1 MRSRVFAFGA
11 MTALLSSFAAT
22 ASAQQQTGFAVDRF
36 EPSERGS
43 QFFVVDN
50 LDLRGAARPALGAV
64 LDYSY
69 KPLLVYDTNG
79 NERSAIVRHQ
89 TFIHLGGSLVIA
101 DRLRLGLNVPV
112 AVYQDGDPSSLN
124 GTSYKPA
131 TEPAL
136 GDIRLAADLRLIG
149 EKTDPF
155 TLAFG
160 VRAWLPTGPSEQFAG
175 DGAFRIAPQLLA
187 AGDLGIL
194 TYGARLALVYRAHDP
209 AFAGSEL
216 GSELQGAAGVG
227 LKTLDGRFVIG
238 PEVFA
243 SSVFTGTDTFFST
256 LSTPVEGLIGLH
268 YDVTRDVRV
277 GAGAGTGLTRGFG
290 APEFR
295 GLFNLE
301 WAPAYE
307 KPDRDRDGIYDD
319 EDACPDVAGVRDPD
333 PKKNGCPPPPP
344 PPPDTDGDGIL
355 DAEDACPTVPGP
367 RTTNPKTN
375 GCPDRDQDG
384 VPDAVDA
391 CVDIPGVATDDPKT
405 NGCPPDRDG
414 DGIYDKDDACPDVK
428 GIKTDDPKT
437 NGCPPDLDRD
447 KDGIPNDV
455 DACPD
460 QAGPKSDDPKTT
472 GCPRV
477 FIKNGLIQILEQPKF
492 DFNKAVIKK
501 ESDSLLTEVAKVM
514 TEHPEIKKVRVEGHT
529 DNVGSA
535 DYNKKLSQQR
545 ADAVVKWLSSH
556 GIAADRLKSVGI
568 GKDRPLVPNDTDLNR
583 ALNRRVEFHIE
594 EQDETVKEVVKTT
607 TGDVVK
613 QPVAPA
619 PAPNATTPAPAP
631 APAPVPAPTPAPAP
645 APKKP

>member
-1 MRSRVFAFGA
+1 MRRRLFAFGA
-11 MTALLSSFAAT
+11 VSALTTSFAAS
-22 ASAQQQTGFAVDRF
+22 ASAQQTGFAIDRF
-36 EPSERGS
+36 EPAERGS

-64 LDYSY
+64 LDYGY
-69 KPLLVYDTNG
+69 KPLVVYDTNG

-89 TFIHLGGSLVIA
+89 TFVHLGGSLVLA
-101 DRLRLGLNVPV
+101 DRLRLGLNVPL
-112 AVYQDGDPSSLN
+112 AIYQDGDPSSLD
-124 GTSYKPA
+124 GVSYKPA
-131 TEPAL
+131 TEPAI
-136 GDIRLAADLRLIG
+136 GDIRLAADLRLVG
-149 EKTDPF
+149 TKTDPF

-216 GSELQGAAGVG
+216 GSELVGAIGAG
-227 LKTLDGRFVIG
+227 LKTTDGRFVIG
-238 PEVFA
+238 PELFA
-243 SSVFTGTDTFFST
+243 SSVFSGTDTFFKT
-256 LSTPVEGLIGLH
+256 QSTPVEGLFGLH

-290 APEFR
+290 APQFR
-295 GLFNLE
+295 GLLNLE
-301 WAPAYE
+301 YAPAYE
-307 KPDRDRDGIYDD
+307 KL
-319 EDACPDVAGVRDPD
+319 E
-333 PKKNGCPPPPP
+333 PPPPQP
-344 PPPDTDGDGIL
+344 PPPQPPPPQPLPPADADG
-355 DAEDACPTVPGP
+355 
-367 RTTNPKTN
+367 
-375 GCPDRDQDG
+375 DG
-384 VPDAVDA
+384 VPDQVDA
-391 CVDIPGVATDDPKT
+391 CIDVPGVATDDPKT

-414 DGIYDKDDACPDVK
+414 DGILDKDDACPDVK

-437 NGCPPDLDRD
+437 NGCPDTDRD

-460 QAGPKSDDPKTT
+460 QAGPKTDDPKTT

-492 DFNKAVIKK
+492 DFNKAAIKK

-514 TEHPEIKKVRVEGHT
+514 TEHPEVKKVRVEGHT

-545 ADAVVKWLSSH
+545 AEAVVKWLSGH
-556 GIAADRLKSVGI
+556 GVSAGRLTAVGI
-568 GKDRPLVPNDTDLNR
+568 GKDRPLVTNDTDLNR
-583 ALNRRVEFHIE
+583 ALNRRVEFHID
-594 EQDETVKEVVKTT
+594 EQEETVKEVVKTT

-613 QPVAPA
+613 PA
-619 PAPNATTPAPAP
+619 TPTTTPATP
-631 APAPVPAPTPAPAP
+631 PVPAPKAP
-645 APKKP
+645 

>member
-1 MRSRVFAFGA
+1 MRRVPRIFAFGA
-11 MTALLSSFAAT
+11 TSALLMSFASA
-22 ASAQQQTGFAVDRF
+22 ASAQQTGFAIDRF
-36 EPSERGS
+36 EPAERGS

-69 KPLLVYDTNG
+69 KPLVVYDTNG

-89 TFIHLGGSLVIA
+89 TFVHLGGSLVLA

-112 AVYQDGDPSSLN
+112 AIYQDGDPSRLD
-124 GTSYKPA
+124 GQAYKPA
-131 TEPAL
+131 TEPAI
-136 GDIRLAADLRLIG
+136 GDIRLAADLRLVG
-149 EKTDPF
+149 DKTDPF

-160 VRAWLPTGPSEQFAG
+160 VRAWLPTGPSEQYAG

-187 AGDLGIL
+187 AGDLGVF

-209 AFAGSEL
+209 SFGGSEL
-216 GSELQGAAGVG
+216 GSEMVGAVGAG

-243 SSVFTGTDTFFST
+243 SSVFSGTDTFLKT
-256 LSTPVEGLIGLH
+256 RSTPVEGLIGLH
-268 YDVTRDVRV
+268 YDVARDVRV

-290 APEFR
+290 APQFR
-295 GLFNLE
+295 GLLSLE
-301 WAPAYE
+301 YAPAYE
-307 KPDRDRDGIYDD
+307 KP
-319 EDACPDVAGVRDPD
+319 EVAPPPAPPPV
-333 PKKNGCPPPPP
+333 PPPPP
-344 PPPDTDGDGIL
+344 ADTDGDGII
-355 DAEDACPTVPGP
+355 DTEDACPAVAGP
-367 RTTNPKTN
+367 RTTNPMTN

-384 VPDAVDA
+384 VPDLADA
-391 CVDIPGVATDDPKT
+391 CIDVPGVATDDPKT
-405 NGCPPDRDG
+405 NGCPPDRDN
-414 DGIYDKDDACPDVK
+414 DGVLDKDDACPDVP
-428 GIKTDDPKT
+428 GIKTEDPKT
-437 NGCPPDLDRD
+437 NGCPDTDRD
-447 KDGIPNDV
+447 KDGILNDV

-492 DFNKAVIKK
+492 DFNKAAIKK

-545 ADAVVKWLSSH
+545 AEAVVKWLSSH
-556 GIAADRLKSVGI
+556 GIAADRLKAVGM
-568 GKDRPLVPNDTDLNR
+568 GKDRELVPNNSDLNR

-594 EQDETVKEVVKTT
+594 DQQETVKEVVKTT
-607 TGDVVK
+607 TGTTVVK
-613 QPVAPA
+613 PA
-619 PAPNATTPAPAP
+619 EKPPLT
-631 APAPVPAPTPAPAP
+631 PTPQAPP
-645 APKKP
+645 APKNP

>member
-1 MRSRVFAFGA
+1 MRSQFFAFGA
-11 MTALLSSFAAT
+11 ATALVISLSSS
-22 ASAQQQTGFAVDRF
+22 ASAQQTGFAVDRF

-89 TFIHLGGSLVIA
+89 TFVHLGGSLVVA

-112 AVYQDGDPSSLN
+112 AIYQDGDPSSLN
-124 GTSYKPA
+124 GLAYKPA
-131 TEPAL
+131 TEPAI
-136 GDIRLAADLRLIG
+136 GDIRLAADLRLVG
-149 EKTDPF
+149 TKTDPF

-175 DGAFRIAPQLLA
+175 DGAFRIAPQFLA
-187 AGDLGIL
+187 AGDLGVF
-194 TYGARLALVYRAHDP
+194 TYAARLALVYRAHDP

-216 GSELQGAAGVG
+216 GSEMVGAVGAG

-243 SSVFTGTDTFFST
+243 SSVFSGSDTFFRT
-256 LSTPVEGLIGLH
+256 QSTPVEGLVGLH
-268 YDVTRDVRV
+268 YDVTPDVRV

-290 APEFR
+290 APQFR
-295 GLFNLE
+295 GLFSFE
-301 WAPAYE
+301 YAPAYE
-307 KPDRDRDGIYDD
+307 KPDRDRDGIPDD
-319 EDACPDVAGVRDPD
+319 EDACPDTAGVRDPD

-344 PPPDTDGDGIL
+344 PLDTDGDGVL
-355 DAEDACPTVPGP
+355 DTEDACPTVAGP

-375 GCPDRDQDG
+375 GCPDRDHDG
-384 VPDAVDA
+384 VPDVVDA
-391 CVDIPGVATDDPKT
+391 CPDVPGVATDNPKT

-414 DGIYDKDDACPDVK
+414 DGVLDKDDACPDVP

-437 NGCPPDLDRD
+437 NGCPDADRD

-477 FIKNGLIQILEQPKF
+477 FIRNGLIQILEQPKF
-492 DFNKAVIKK
+492 DFNKAAIKK

-514 TEHPEIKKVRVEGHT
+514 TDHPEIKKVRVEGHT

-545 ADAVVKWLSSH
+545 ADAVILWLSSH
-556 GIAADRLKSVGI
+556 GVAADRLRAVGM
-568 GKDRPLVPNDTDLNR
+568 GKDRELVPNTTDANR

-594 EQDETVKEVVKTT
+594 EQDETGKEVVKTP
-607 TGDVVK
+607 GGEIVK
-613 QPVAPA
+613 PVEK
-619 PAPNATTPAPAP
+619 
-631 APAPVPAPTPAPAP
+631 
-645 APKKP
+645 PKNP

>member
-1 MRSRVFAFGA
+1 MRRYLFASGA
-11 MTALLSSFAAT
+11 VSALVTSFATA
-22 ASAQQQTGFAVDRF
+22 ASAQQTGFAIDRF

-64 LDYSY
+64 LDYGY

-89 TFIHLGGSLVIA
+89 TFVHLGGSLVLA

-112 AVYQDGDPSSLN
+112 AIYQDGDPSRLD
-124 GTSYKPA
+124 GVSYKPA

-136 GDIRLAADLRLIG
+136 GDIRLAADLRLVG

-216 GSELQGAAGVG
+216 GSELAGAVGAG

-238 PEVFA
+238 PEVSA
-243 SSVFTGTDTFFST
+243 SSVFSGQSTFFKT
-256 LSTPVEGLIGLH
+256 QSTPVEGLIGLH
-268 YDVTRDVRV
+268 YDVTRDVRI

-290 APEFR
+290 SPQFR
-295 GLFNLE
+295 GLFSLE
-301 WAPAYE
+301 FAPAYD
-307 KPDRDRDGIYDD
+307 KP
-319 EDACPDVAGVRDPD
+319 E
-333 PKKNGCPPPPP
+333 PPPPP
-344 PPPDTDGDGIL
+344 PPPPALPPPDTDGDGVL
-355 DAEDACPTVPGP
+355 DSEDACPTVPGK
-367 RTTNPKTN
+367 RTSDPKTN
-375 GCPDRDQDG
+375 GCPDRDGDG
-384 VPDAVDA
+384 VPDMVDA
-391 CVDIPGVATDDPKT
+391 CIDVPGVATDDPKT

-414 DGIYDKDDACPDVK
+414 DGILDKDDACPDVK
-428 GIKTDDPKT
+428 GIKTEDPKT
-437 NGCPPDLDRD
+437 NGCPDTDRD

-460 QAGPKSDDPKTT
+460 QPGPKSDDPKTS

-492 DFNKAVIKK
+492 DFNKAAIKK

-556 GIAADRLKSVGI
+556 GIVAGRLASVGI
-568 GKDRPLVPNDTDLNR
+568 GKDRPLVPNDTELNR
-583 ALNRRVEFHIE
+583 ALNRRVEFHID
-594 EQDETVKEVVKTT
+594 EQEETVKEVVKTT
-607 TGDVVK
+607 TGEVVK
-613 QPVAPA
+613 PATPTPA
-619 PAPNATTPAPAP
+619 PTTTPAP
-631 APAPVPAPTPAPAP
+631 PVPAPKAP
-645 APKKP
+645 

>member
-1 MRSRVFAFGA
+1 MRSVPSHLRFARSPRFFAFGA
-11 MTALLSSFAAT
+11 TSALVMSLAAG
-22 ASAQQQTGFAVDRF
+22 ASAQQTGFAVDRF

-69 KPLLVYDTNG
+69 KPLVVYDANG

-89 TFIHLGGSLVIA
+89 TFVHLGGSLVLA

-124 GTSYKPA
+124 GVAYKPA
-131 TEPAL
+131 TEPAI
-136 GDIRLAADLRLIG
+136 GDIRLAADLRLVG

-187 AGDLGIL
+187 AGDLGVL
-194 TYGARLALVYRAHDP
+194 TYAARLALVYRAHDP
-209 AFAGSEL
+209 AFGGTEL
-216 GSELQGAAGVG
+216 GSEMVGAIGAGV
-227 LKTLDGRFVIG
+227 KTLDGRFVFG

-243 SSVFTGTDTFFST
+243 SSVFTGTDTFLKT
-256 LSTPVEGLIGLH
+256 RSTPVEGLIGLH

-290 APEFR
+290 SPLFR
-295 GLFNLE
+295 GLLSLE
-301 WAPAYE
+301 YAPAYE
-307 KPDRDRDGIYDD
+307 KPDRDRDGVYDD
-319 EDACPDVAGVRDPD
+319 EDACPDTAGVR
-333 PKKNGCPPPPP
+333 
-344 PPPDTDGDGIL
+344 TS
-355 DAEDACPTVPGP
+355 
-367 RTTNPKTN
+367 
-375 GCPDRDQDG
+375 
-384 VPDAVDA
+384 
-391 CVDIPGVATDDPKT
+391 DPKT
-405 NGCPPDRDG
+405 NGCPPPPPDRDG
-414 DGIYDKDDACPDVK
+414 DGIIDSEDACPDVPGVKTNDPKTNGCPPPPSDRDGDGIPDVVDACPDVPGVKSDDPKLNGCPPDRDHDGVLDKDDACPDVP
-428 GIKTDDPKT
+428 GIKTEDPKT
-437 NGCPPDLDRD
+437 NGCPDTDRD

-492 DFNKAVIKK
+492 DFNKANIKK

-545 ADAVVKWLSSH
+545 ADAVIKWLSSH
-556 GIAADRLKSVGI
+556 GIAADRLKAVGM
-568 GKDRPLVPNDTDLNR
+568 GKERELVPNTSDLNR

-594 EQDETVKEVVKTT
+594 EQQETVKEVVKTPG
-607 TGDVVK
+607 GDVVK
-613 QPVAPA
+613 QP
-619 PAPNATTPAPAP
+619 TPA
-631 APAPVPAPTPAPAP
+631 PAPTPAPP
-645 APKKP
+645 APKP